1 MLPDAGWSY
10 NPGKAQDGANS
21 MIYVLEEET
30 NGGLV
35 VMVKATVSGKAVFL
49 TSMRR
54 LSRDQAMR
62 DREVQRLLKKGK
74 K

>member
-1 MLPDAGWSY
+1 
-10 NPGKAQDGANS
+10 

-35 VMVKATVSGKAVFL
+35 VVVKTTVSGKAIFL

-74 K
+74 N